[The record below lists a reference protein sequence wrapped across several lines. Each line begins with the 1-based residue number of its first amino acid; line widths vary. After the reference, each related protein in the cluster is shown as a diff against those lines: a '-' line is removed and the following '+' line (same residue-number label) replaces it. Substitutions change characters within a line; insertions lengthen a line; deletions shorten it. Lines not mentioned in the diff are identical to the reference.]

1 MQASSPFGSTVWLFL
16 EKTLSVA
23 ISLIVTLAVARH
35 LLPEVFGKLSYLLA
49 LVALA
54 SPLMALGLNSLV
66 SREVLSRP
74 AQAELIVGTA
84 LALRFI
90 MGMFVA
96 PVIMILAKF
105 YVDDGNR
112 DLVYFLIL
120 ASVANAAL
128 VVDFWLQAYVASRYA
143 SIVRLTSLIIFSV
156 ARILAII
163 LDGGLS
169 TFVYLA
175 GLEFIL
181 VGLLY
186 ILVYNRLSRGV
197 THLRYSLSETKCLLN
212 NGRWLLLSGVAAM
225 IYLRVD
231 QVMLGVM
238 VDDHAVGIYAASARV
253 SEVWYFIPAAVAT
266 SFFPQL
272 ISHRM
277 DDPAKYGVSLQ
288 KLNDFLFC
296 SALGVVLV
304 ISFCAS
310 WLLPLLFGPS
320 YADSIPVLTVH
331 IWVGLF
337 VFMRALLSKWLITE
351 NLLKLSM
358 VTQLSGAVANVILNL
373 WLIPLYGA
381 VGAAYATVISYA
393 VAGYLILF
401 LHRDLWP
408 MAIVVT
414 KSFLLP
420 YRLLARGRR
429 LYQN

>member
-1 MQASSPFGSTVWLFL
+1 M
-16 EKTLSVA
+16 
-23 ISLIVTLAVARH
+23 
-35 LLPEVFGKLSYLLA
+35 
-49 LVALA
+49 
-54 SPLMALGLNSLV
+54 
-66 SREVLSRP
+66 
-74 AQAELIVGTA
+74 
-84 LALRFI
+84 
-90 MGMFVA
+90 
-96 PVIMILAKF
+96 
-105 YVDDGNR
+105 
-112 DLVYFLIL
+112 
-120 ASVANAAL
+120 
-128 VVDFWLQAYVASRYA
+128 
-143 SIVRLTSLIIFSV
+143 
-156 ARILAII
+156 
-163 LDGGLS
+163 
-169 TFVYLA
+169 
-175 GLEFIL
+175 
-181 VGLLY
+181 
-186 ILVYNRLSRGV
+186 
-197 THLRYSLSETKCLLN
+197 
-212 NGRWLLLSGVAAM
+212 
-225 IYLRVD
+225 
-231 QVMLGVM
+231 
-238 VDDHAVGIYAASARV
+238 
-253 SEVWYFIPAAVAT
+253 
-266 SFFPQL
+266 
-272 ISHRM
+272 
-277 DDPAKYGVSLQ
+277 
-288 KLNDFLFC
+288 
-296 SALGVVLV
+296 VLV